1 MTAQI
6 ATVALAFVTSAAF
19 NALSQTN
26 NNSIENSRKKSQM
39 KQQDFFEELSL
50 ITPFVRLEGDN
61 RPIVVSLFSGA
72 GGLDMGFV
80 MEGFNI
86 VWANDMDSDACE
98 TYKANIGDHIRCGD
112 IESFMRELEQFKGQV
127 DLLIGGPP
135 CQGFSVAGK
144 MDPDDPRSQ
153 NVWRYLKALEIVRP
167 RAFLMENVKA
177 LGVLEKW
184 AAVRKR
190 LLEGMKDMGYNASFI
205 VVNASDYNV
214 PQNRER
220 VLFIGF
226 LDDGNEPIDLEK
238 LLKPYRIKAPT
249 VKEILSHFDKPGTG
263 NNSHVCNA
271 KITFCTKPV
280 MRKSPYAGMLFNGA
294 GRPIRIN
301 GYCATLPASMGG
313 NKTPF
318 IDEEEL
324 YYGAASFV
332 EEYHKGLTDGSIVPE
347 FKEVPKRLRR
357 LTVEE
362 AAAIQTFPM
371 EYKFKGSRSSMYK
384 QIGNAVPCSLAR
396 QIAKMLKARLE
407 EMVWR

>member
-1 MTAQI
+1 MNVWKTFSCIAIVASVILNATAQ
-6 ATVALAFVTSAAF
+6 
-19 NALSQTN
+19 SQTVK
-26 NNSIENSRKKSQM
+26 ENSEDDVMEQT
-39 KQQDFFEELSL
+39 DFIKELSPVK
-50 ITPFVRLEGDN
+50 PFVRPKGDN
-61 RPIVVSLFSGA
+61 RYLVVSLFSGA
-72 GGLDMGFV
+72 GGLDIGFV
-80 MEGFNI
+80 LEGFNI
-86 VWANDMDSDACE
+86 VWANDLDSDACK
-98 TYKANIGDHIRCGD
+98 TYAVNIGNHIQCGD
-112 IESFMRELEQFKGQV
+112 IERFMDDLERFKGKV

-153 NVWRYLKALEIVRP
+153 NVWRYLRALEIIKP
-167 RAFLMENVKA
+167 KAFLMENVKA

-184 AAVRKR
+184 SDIREKLLVGMRR
-190 LLEGMKDMGYNASFI
+190 LGYNANYI

-226 LDDGNEPIDLEK
+226 LEDGKEPLDLAQ

-249 VKEILSHFDKPGTG
+249 VKTVLSQLDRPGTG
-263 NNSHVCNA
+263 NNTNVCNA

-280 MRKSPYAGMLFNGA
+280 MRKSPYAGMMFNGA

-324 YYGAASFV
+324 YNGAESFV
-332 EEYHKGLTDGSIVPE
+332 EEYHKGLMNGSITPE
-347 FKEVPKRLRR
+347 FKEAPKRLRR

-362 AAAIQTFPM
+362 AAAIQTFPKD
-371 EYKFKGSRSSMYK
+371 YKFAGARSSMYK
-384 QIGNAVPCSLAR
+384 QIGNAVPCNLAH
-396 QIAKMLKARLE
+396 QVAKMIKAHLDA
-407 EMVWR
+407 MK

>member
-1 MTAQI
+1 
-6 ATVALAFVTSAAF
+6 
-19 NALSQTN
+19 
-26 NNSIENSRKKSQM
+26 
-39 KQQDFFEELSL
+39 
-50 ITPFVRLEGDN
+50 
-61 RPIVVSLFSGA
+61 
-72 GGLDMGFV
+72 MGFV
-80 MEGFNI
+80 QEGFNV
-86 VWANDMDSDACE
+86 VWANDMNQDACK
-98 TYKANIGDHIRCGD
+98 TYRANIGDHVRCGD
-112 IESFMRELEQFKGQV
+112 IEGCMEELRRFNGQV

-167 RAFLMENVKA
+167 KAFLMENVKA

-184 AAVRKR
+184 SAVRAR
-190 LLEGMKDMGYNASFI
+190 LLDGMRGLGYNAAFT

-220 VLFIGF
+220 VLFVGF
-226 LDDGNEPIDLEK
+226 LEEGNEPIDLERR
-238 LLKPYRIKAPT
+238 LAPYRVKAPT
-249 VKEILSHFDKPGTG
+249 VKDVISHLDRPGTG

-271 KITFCTKPV
+271 RITFCTKPV

-294 GRPIRIN
+294 GRPIRVN

-324 YYGAASFV
+324 YNGAASFV
-332 EEYHKGLTDGSIVPE
+332 EDYHRGLAEGRIVPA
-347 FKEVPKRLRR
+347 FKEAPGRLRR

-362 AAAIQTFPM
+362 AAAIQTFPIG
-371 EYKFKGSRSSMYK
+371 YKFEGARSSMYK
-384 QIGNAVPCSLAR
+384 QIGNAVPCNLAR
-396 QIAKMLKARLE
+396 QVAKMIKARLE
-407 EMVWR
+407 EMGRR

>member
-1 MTAQI
+1 
-6 ATVALAFVTSAAF
+6 
-19 NALSQTN
+19 
-26 NNSIENSRKKSQM
+26 M
-39 KQQDFFEELSL
+39 KQQDFFEELSP
-50 ITPFVRLEGDN
+50 ITPFVRPEGDN

-98 TYKANIGDHIRCGD
+98 TYKVNIGDHIRCGD
-112 IESFMRELEQFKGQV
+112 IESFMRELEQFKDQV

-238 LLKPYRIKAPT
+238 LLKPYRIKATT

-318 IDEEEL
+318 IDEDEL

-332 EEYHKGLTDGSIVPE
+332 EEYHKGLADGSIVPE

-357 LTVEE
+357 LTAEE

-371 EYKFKGSRSSMYK
+371 GYKFKGSRSSMYK